1 MQKINSFISERGL
14 IILLLVFTSGVY
26 SFGETNMEKNT
37 DIKLTLSG
45 GQEVVFSMLDN
56 AAGRDFVSMLP
67 VTLNFEDYS
76 RTEKVSNPPSS
87 LSTAGA
93 PSGHNPAVGD
103 FCLYGPWGNLCI
115 FYRDFGY
122 AAGLIKLGSVISG
135 ADYLD
140 SIEGPVKIEVV
151 KQK

>member
-1 MQKINSFISERGL
+1 MKKINSFISERGL

-45 GQEVVFSMLDN
+45 EREVVFRMLDN
-56 AAGRDFVSMLP
+56 ASSRDFISMLP
-67 VTLNFEDYS
+67 AVLEFEDYS

-87 LSTAGA
+87 LTTEGA
-93 PSGHNPAVGD
+93 PSGHNPEVGD
-103 FCLYGPWGNLCI
+103 FCMYGPWGNLCI

-122 AAGLIKLGSVISG
+122 AAGLIKLGTVVSG
-135 ADYLD
+135 EDYLD
-140 SIEGPVKIEVV
+140 AIEGSVKIEVIQ
-151 KQK
+151 QK